1 MSRCIVALAL
11 VACALGQR
19 GVAADLVTRDE
30 AAQAWR
36 VQTEIYQATLDAR
49 GWLVSL
55 RLGGTEWL
63 GPAGANPCGGYFYQ
77 DKPLTMTA
85 VTADGPNALLATA
98 EPGSARYVFAASGVT
113 IELRNLSARAIE
125 FVFVVTP
132 AVTAVM
138 SDEGQ
143 CYTLPGNLGWQT
155 STWFCGERK
164 ARISGS
170 TRLWGPY
177 AGQHQVWHTTL
188 AAKET
193 RTIGLEFGTASA
205 AEQAQVAAAG
215 PVPAPAPATPPP
227 APPVE
232 PAGRFQGTGYEAAVG
247 RDGCCESLRVD
258 GVEFMAAVPGSIPRG
273 GYCYQ
278 EGLLTL
284 DEVKE
289 TTPGTWVASSPKAEV
304 TYAFAADRATWS
316 VANRTA
322 KDLLYII
329 VLAPGVEA
337 VIGEKGYVAKAPLN
351 RSWAESTWFCAGRS
365 LGFRN
370 LTRVWGPWNVKHQIL
385 QLDIPAGTTRSL
397 DLLMNTATPEQ
408 RALADAKAKAPPP
421 PPPADPV
428 GPMWDLAGLSKP
440 PATFPAEGSTAD
452 GVKAVFYESVPYQ
465 GRPTRVFAWIGI
477 PEHKPGERVPGMV
490 LVHGGGGTAFDEWVR
505 RWTAR
510 GYAAIAMDT
519 CGCLP
524 GGEHAARPR
533 HDFGG
538 PPGWGGYDQIDE
550 PREDQWTYHAVSAAV
565 LGHSLLRSLPEV
577 DPERIGLT
585 GISWGGYLTCII
597 AGVDPRFK
605 LAVPVYGCGFTAEH
619 GFAGSIQSLGP
630 ERGPRWMR
638 WWDPSM
644 YLKNAAM
651 PFLWVTGSND
661 FAYTPNAL
669 QKSYRLPTGPR
680 TLCVRLRMPHGH
692 GDAGEGPLE
701 TFTFAD
707 SILKGGEALPRLT
720 GQGQEGR
727 QVWATFTSPR
737 PVAKAELNITKAT
750 GNWQDRLWEALP
762 ATLDP
767 AGKVS
772 AELPA
777 GVTVYYLNL
786 FDDRNCAVS
795 TEHVELPAPPATP

>member
-1 MSRCIVALAL
+1 MSRCIVVLLLA
-11 VACALGQR
+11 
-19 GVAADLVTRDE
+19 GVFVSHHGGAAEPLLKAETGGVWSVRQAAYE
-30 AAQAWR
+30 AR
-36 VQTEIYQATLDAR
+36 LDGR
-49 GWLVSL
+49 GWLTSL
-55 RLGGTEWL
+55 CLGGTEWL

-77 DKPLTMTA
+77 DKALSMAA
-85 VTADGPNALLATA
+85 VTADGPDALLTTA
-98 EPGSARYVFAASGVT
+98 EQGSARYVFAAEGLT
-113 IELRNLSARAIE
+113 IELRNLGERALE
-125 FVFVVTP
+125 YVLVFTP

-138 SDEGQ
+138 DDEGH

-155 STWFCGERK
+155 STWFCGDRK
-164 ARISGS
+164 ARITGS

-193 RTIGLEFGTASA
+193 RTVTLAFGTATA
-205 AEQAQVAAAG
+205 AELAKVAAAG
-215 PVPAPAPATPPP
+215 PIPAPVAAPA
-227 APPVE
+227 AAQPVE
-232 PAGRFQGTGYEAAVG
+232 PAGRFKGTAYEAALG

-273 GYCYQ
+273 GYCFQ
-278 EGLLTL
+278 DGLLTL

-289 TTPGTWVASSPKAEV
+289 TAPGTWVASSAKAEV
-304 TYAFAADRATWS
+304 TYAFTADKATWS
-316 VANRTA
+316 VANRTP
-322 KDLLYII
+322 KNLLYII
-329 VLAPGVEA
+329 VLASGVDA
-337 VIGEKGYVAKAPLN
+337 VIGERGYVAKAPLN
-351 RSWAESTWFCAGRS
+351 RSWAEATWFCAGRS

-370 LTRVWGPWNVKHQIL
+370 LTRVWGPWNVKHQVL
-385 QLDIPAGTTRSL
+385 QLDIPAGATRSL
-397 DLLMNTATPEQ
+397 ELLMNTATPEQ

-421 PPPADPV
+421 PPPADPT
-428 GPMWDLAGLSKP
+428 GPMWDFAALSKP
-440 PATFPAEGSTAD
+440 PTTFPAEGFAGE
-452 GVKAVFYESVPYQ
+452 GVKAVFYEGVPYQ
-465 GRPTRVFAWIGI
+465 GRPTRIFAWIGI
-477 PEHKPGERVPGMV
+477 PEHKPGERLPGMV
-490 LVHGGGGTAFDEWVR
+490 LVHGGGGTAFDAWVR

-524 GGEHAARPR
+524 GGDHGARPR

-550 PREDQWTYHAVSAAV
+550 PRADQWTYHAVSAAV

-585 GISWGGYLTCII
+585 GISWGGYLTSII

-605 LAVPVYGCGFTAEH
+605 LAVPVYGCGFTDEH

-644 YLKNAAM
+644 YLKSAAM

-669 QKSYRLPTGPR
+669 QKSYRLPSGPR
-680 TLCVRLRMPHGH
+680 TLCIRLRMPHGH

-701 TFTFAD
+701 IFTFAD
-707 SILKGGEALPRLT
+707 SVLQGGAALPRIT

-727 QVWATFTSPR
+727 QAWATFTSQR
-737 PVAKAELNITKAT
+737 PVVKAELNITRAT

-767 AGKVS
+767 AGKV
-772 AELPA
+772 AATLPD

-786 FDDRNCAVS
+786 FDERNCAVS
-795 TEHVELPAPPATP
+795 SEHVELPPP